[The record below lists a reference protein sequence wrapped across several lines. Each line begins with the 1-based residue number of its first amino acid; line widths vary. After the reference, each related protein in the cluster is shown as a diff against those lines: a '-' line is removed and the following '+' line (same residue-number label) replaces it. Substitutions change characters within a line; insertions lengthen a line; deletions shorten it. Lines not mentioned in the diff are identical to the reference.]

1 MSILAAVLFNEFIGE
16 YIMTTEST
24 SQPTGAADNLKMT
37 RRVYTLI
44 GMLVMIAFMAAG
56 IVFYFNRHVKKDHEV
71 FLGTISKLRLNLT
84 KAHLLHDEVIH
95 NGKNSDGYKDIRQL
109 LKDAEIQLAIFTNAQ
124 QQTKWFNAQFDNEE
138 IDNEIKVIKMYLE
151 DFRSRAEEVIKYA
164 QTVKY
169 DPTIYKAHDKQ
180 FRSFV
185 TSINHVEENCMAAMG
200 AEMTGFQYVQR
211 GMVALCS
218 VFTLVV
224 GVLVMKYVKLQKTAE
239 LQQRELIE
247 KLAMVNDDL
256 ESIVRISSHDLRS
269 PLVNIQGF
277 ANELAADC
285 KELTEIISHVEIP
298 AEKQK
303 IVMTALNDHI
313 PEELNFI
320 CKSASKMDVV
330 LEGLTRLSRLGKEK
344 LDIEPLD
351 MNKLIFDIIDTMQYK
366 LNSEEIDLVIKELPP
381 CLGDA
386 TQITQMFTNLLDNAV
401 KYLDPDRPGHIKISG
416 KTDKGKATYCVADNG
431 SGISEK
437 NRHKIFEAFSRF
449 RPEDDNNG
457 EGLGLSIVSRIV
469 ERNNG
474 KIHVESKE
482 GLGSSFYIE
491 LPMC

>member
-1 MSILAAVLFNEFIGE
+1 
-16 YIMTTEST
+16 MTTEST
-24 SQPTGAADNLKMT
+24 SQPTNAADNIKMT
-37 RRVYTLI
+37 RRVYILT
-44 GMLVMIAFMAAG
+44 GMLVMMAFMAAG
-56 IVFYFNRHVKKDHEV
+56 IVFYFNRHVKRDHEV
-71 FLGTISKLRLNLT
+71 FLGSISKLRVNLT
-84 KAHLLHDEVIH
+84 KAHLLHDELIH
-95 NGKNSDGYKDIRQL
+95 DGKNINGYDNIHLL
-109 LKDAEIQLAIFTNAQ
+109 LKEAETQLAIFTKGQ
-124 QQTKWFNAQFDNEE
+124 QETKWFNSQFNNEDIE
-138 IDNEIKVIKMYLE
+138 KEIKVIKAYLE
-151 DFRSRAEEVIKYA
+151 NFRSRTEKEIQYA
-164 QTVKY
+164 QTVEY
-169 DPTIYKAHDKQ
+169 DLPVHQTPDKQ
-180 FRSFV
+180 FRDFV
-185 TSINHVEENCMAAMG
+185 TNVNQVEEKCMAAMN

-224 GVLVMKYVKLQKTAE
+224 GVLVMKYAKLQKTVAK
-239 LQQRELIE
+239 QQHELIE

-303 IVMTALNDHI
+303 IVMAALNDHI

-351 MNKLIFDIIDTMQYK
+351 MNKLIFDIIDTMQYR

-381 CLGDA
+381 CLGDE
-386 TQITQMFTNLLDNAV
+386 TQITQLFTNLLDNAV

-416 KTDKGKATYCVADNG
+416 KTDKGKTTYCIADNG
-431 SGISEK
+431 SGISER
-437 NRHKIFEAFSRF
+437 NRHKIFEAFSRL

-457 EGLGLSIVSRIV
+457 EGLGISIVSRII

-474 KIHVESKE
+474 KVHVESQE
-482 GLGSSFYIE
+482 GLGSSFYVE